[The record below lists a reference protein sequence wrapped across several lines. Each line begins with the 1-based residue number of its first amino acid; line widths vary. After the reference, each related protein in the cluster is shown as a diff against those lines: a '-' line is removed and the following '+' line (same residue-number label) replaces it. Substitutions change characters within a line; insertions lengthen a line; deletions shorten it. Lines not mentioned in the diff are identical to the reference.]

1 MYQQFEVVH
10 DGKAYME
17 LASQTTESHRIY
29 CSTLGI
35 FDNYREK
42 VLAVKGAVGGSSAQ
56 ESEDHL
62 LARYLN
68 SASRTQAV
76 ICIEDEKC
84 EAIKFEILSQLSDGD
99 LNIIDIAA
107 GHGAGTLSLLNTI
120 CDMRSEGVLKMG
132 ALDITIHALDYSETS
147 LKYYSEMA
155 KILADFYARHGVF
168 VNVITYFVDI
178 TSDSAVD
185 ELIKSIKINAGND
198 PQFGKDPRYLLICS
212 AISGVS
218 KKIFHDKFSLSYE
231 TIAKSFK
238 EKNSSFLWVEP
249 RTTKQWM
256 QKYWQDYFDKIG
268 VDPDVILTLDES
280 VVQQEFAWVD
290 PHNDAKM
297 DKSFADY
304 LLIKLA

>member
-1 MYQQFEVVH
+1 MYQQFEVIL
-10 DGKAYME
+10 DGEKYME
-17 LASQTTESHRIY
+17 LASQTSTSHKIY

-35 FDNYREK
+35 FENYTEK
-42 VLAVKGAVGGSSAQ
+42 VSAAGGVVGGNSKQ

-84 EAIKFEILSQLSDGD
+84 ETIKLEMLFQLSDGD

-120 CDMRSEGVLKMG
+120 CDMRNKGVLKMG
-132 ALDITIHALDYSETS
+132 ALNITIHALDYSETS
-147 LKYYSEMA
+147 LTYYSEMV
-155 KILADFYARHGVF
+155 KILAEFYEQHGIF
-168 VNVITYFVDI
+168 VSIISHLIDI
-178 TSDSAVD
+178 TSDLAVT
-185 ELIKSIKINAGND
+185 ETINLIKTTAG
-198 PQFGKDPRYLLICS
+198 QDPRYLLICS

-218 KKIFHDKFSLSYE
+218 KKLFHEKFALSYE
-231 TIAKSFK
+231 TIAKGFK

-249 RTTKQWM
+249 RTKRKWM
-256 QKYWQDYFDKIG
+256 QKYWQDYFDKID
-268 VDPDVILTLDES
+268 VDPDVIFTLDENI
-280 VVQQEFAWVD
+280 VQQEFAWID
-290 PHNDAKM
+290 PHNNVKM
-297 DKSFADY
+297 AESFADY